1 MVILPHRRKAFRTAP
16 ESGGGGGDP
25 YWNQVAL
32 LLHCDGTDGSTTFID
47 SSNSAHTV
55 TAAGG
60 AEVDTA
66 NPRFGSG
73 SVLLNGTTAWLTI
86 PDSEDWHFGTGDFT
100 IEMSVYFSN
109 LTGNREFFAQ
119 RIGSTV
125 PPVLFYRIGSGIN
138 VYLSFN
144 NISFAANPTI
154 ASGAVLTAAT
164 WYEIALVRSGSDF
177 KLYID
182 GSQVGSTYTSASGFT
197 DSSIDLRIG
206 GRTAS
211 AIAGAIDEVRIT
223 KGVARYTSSFT
234 PPTQAFPDS

>member
-1 MVILPHRRKAFRTAP
+1 MIFLNSYRFAAAA
-16 ESGGGGGDP
+16 GGDP
-25 YWNQVAL
+25 YWENVVL

-47 SSNSAHTV
+47 SSNSANTV
-55 TAAGG
+55 TAEGG

-73 SVLLNGTTAWLTI
+73 SVLLNGTNAWLTI
-86 PDSEDWHFGTGDFT
+86 PDSADWHFGTGDFT
-100 IEMSVYFSN
+100 IEMSVYFST
-109 LTGNREFFAQ
+109 LAGNKEFFAQ
-119 RIGSTV
+119 RTTSTT

-154 ASGAVLTAAT
+154 ASGSVLTADT

-177 KLYID
+177 KFYID

-211 AIAGAIDEVRIT
+211 ALAGAMDEIRIT
-223 KGVARYTSSFT
+223 KGVARDVST
-234 PPTQAFPDS
+234 PPAAAFPDS